1 MYVKAYTVRRAGLRQ
16 TERVTTAKQAR
27 VRAPEFPSGSWF
39 NVAAPLSLRALRG
52 KIVLLDFWT
61 FCCANC
67 LHVIEELH
75 ALERDFGDELVI
87 IGVHSPKFEHEKS
100 DQAVAA
106 ATERYGVAH
115 PVFNDPELWLWRQ
128 YAVRAWPTLALIDPD
143 GYLVAQAAGEGQAS
157 GLALMIEDLIARH
170 DAAGTLRRGDNPY
183 QPPEPPAGALRFPA
197 KAIRMRGALPDGA
210 LPDGALSD
218 GALSGG
224 TLLIADSGHHQLV
237 ETELD
242 GVTVRRR
249 IGSGERGSGGQQLAE
264 PNGLTE
270 LPAELAA
277 ELGYDI
283 VVADTAN
290 HQLRGVRSADGAI
303 VCAIDLAAGLVGVS
317 TVTGPVPPVLSPWDV
332 AWWPAIEQVVVAA
345 AGVHL
350 LLGWAPRTG
359 AVSILAGTTVEGLKD
374 GPALDGW
381 LAQPSGLAVQDDR
394 VWFADSE
401 NSALRYLDT
410 DGQLHTAVGEGLFDF
425 GHRDGPAGQA
435 RFQHPLG
442 LAVLND
448 GSIAVAD
455 TYNGAIRRYDPAT
468 DEVSTLATGLA
479 EPSGL
484 VLVDGEL
491 VVVESA
497 AHQLARPVTSG
508 ELVPGAALQT
518 RRPVTELAAGQ
529 LELTVPFVPPPGRKL
544 DERYGPSTQLTV
556 SASPPQ
562 LLAAG
567 AGPSTEL
574 ARTLVLAGEPGT
586 EGVLHITAQAASCDD
601 DPAVEHP
608 ACHLARQDWGVPIRL
623 TEDGSAQLRLLLL
636 G

>member
-1 MYVKAYTVRRAGLRQ
+1 VSGRLDP
-16 TERVTTAKQAR
+16 VTTAKQAR

-75 ALERDFGDELVI
+75 ALERGFGDELVI

-100 DQAVAA
+100 DSAVAA

-115 PVFNDPELWLWRQ
+115 PVFNDPEMWLWGQ
-128 YAVRAWPTLALIDPD
+128 YAVRAWPTLVLIDPD
-143 GYLVAQAAGEGQAS
+143 GYVVAQAAGEGQAS
-157 GLALMIEDLIARH
+157 GLALMIEELIARY
-170 DAAGTLRRGDNPY
+170 DAAGSLRRGDNPY

-197 KAIRMRGALPDGA
+197 KAIRLADR
-210 LPDGALSD
+210 
-218 GALSGG
+218 
-224 TLLIADSGHHQLV
+224 LLIADSGHHQLV

-249 IGSGERGSGGQQLAE
+249 IGSGERGAGGERLAE

-277 ELGYDI
+277 ELGFDV

-290 HQLRGVRSADGAI
+290 HQLRGVRAADGALTRT
-303 VCAIDLAAGLVGVS
+303 VDLAVGLAGVS

-332 AWWPAIEQVVVAA
+332 AWWPAIGQVVIAA

-350 LLGWAPRTG
+350 LLGWAPHTG

-394 VWFADSE
+394 IWFADSE

-410 DGQLHTAVGEGLFDF
+410 GGQLHTAVGEGLFDF

-442 LAVLND
+442 LAVLAD

-491 VVVESA
+491 VVVESG
-497 AHQLARPVTSG
+497 AHQLVRPVTAG
-508 ELVPGAALQT
+508 ELVSGAALHT

-556 SASPPQ
+556 SASPPG

-567 AGPSTEL
+567 AGASTEL
-574 ARTLVLAGEPGT
+574 TRTLVLAGEPGA

-601 DPAVEHP
+601 DPAIEHP

-623 TEDGSAQLRLLLL
+623 TEDGDGELTLMLL

>member
-1 MYVKAYTVRRAGLRQ
+1 MA
-16 TERVTTAKQAR
+16 TAKRAR

-39 NVAAPLSLRALRG
+39 NVAAPLSLRQLRG

-67 LHVIEELH
+67 LHVLEELH

-100 DQAVAA
+100 DRAVAA
-106 ATERYGVAH
+106 AAERYAVAH
-115 PVFNDPELWLWRQ
+115 PVFNDPELHLWQQ
-128 YAVRAWPTLALIDPD
+128 YAVRAWPTLVLIDPD
-143 GYLVAQAAGEGQAS
+143 GYVVAQAAGEGQAS
-157 GLALMIEDLIARH
+157 GLALIVEDLIARY
-170 DAAGTLRRGDNPY
+170 DAAGSLRRGDNPY
-183 QPPEPPAGALRFPA
+183 RPVEPRPGALRFPA
-197 KAIRMRGALPDGA
+197 KAIRLGGAMP
-210 LPDGALSD
+210 
-218 GALSGG
+218 GG
-224 TLLIADSGHHQLV
+224 RLLIADSGHHQLV

-249 IGSGERGSGGQQLAE
+249 IGSGERGSDGQRLAE

-277 ELGYDI
+277 ALGFDI

-290 HQLRGVRSADGAI
+290 HQLRGVRSADGVI
-303 VCAIDLAAGLVGVS
+303 VHTVDLVAGLAGTS
-317 TVTGPVPPVLSPWDV
+317 TVTGAVPPVLSPWDV
-332 AWWPAIEQVVVAA
+332 AWWPAIGQVVIAA

-350 LLGWAPRTG
+350 LLGWEPRTG

-374 GPALDGW
+374 GPAADGW
-381 LAQPSGLAVQDDR
+381 LAQPSGLAVQGER
-394 VWFADSE
+394 IWFADAE

-410 DGQLHTAVGEGLFDF
+410 GGQLHTAVGEGLFDF

-435 RFQHPLG
+435 RLQHPLG
-442 LAVLND
+442 LAVLAD

-455 TYNGAIRRYDPAT
+455 TYNGAIRRYDPAI
-468 DEVSTLATGLA
+468 DVLSTLAAELA

-497 AHQLARPVTSG
+497 AHRLVRPVTAG
-508 ELVPGAALQT
+508 QLDQVLGAALQT
-518 RRPVTELAAGQ
+518 RRPVTELAAGK
-529 LELTVPFVPPPGRKL
+529 LELTVEFAPPPGRKL

-562 LLAAG
+562 LLADG
-567 AGPSTEL
+567 AGSGAEL
-574 ARTLVLAGEPGT
+574 ERTLVLSGPAGA
-586 EGVLHITAQAASCDD
+586 EGVLHITAQAASCDS
-601 DPAVEHP
+601 DPANEHP

-623 TEDGSAQLRLLLL
+623 SQDGSSQLRLLLL